1 MRKRLSTLFLVLAIA
16 VPSAFAQVEVGA
28 TLDLYSQY
36 HWRSGML
43 GYGPSIQPG
52 ISVGLGKLSISA
64 WGNYT
69 LDKLAYNVPEG
80 VTAGP
85 AKEIDLIAAYELGL
99 GNAGSLA
106 VGATDYFVFAD
117 DDTYQT
123 IELNATWSGPEN
135 FPLSINGNLNVS
147 GDDDKSNYLQVKYP
161 ITRNNLTFEIVGGGT
176 FGKSAYYGT
185 NKAGLTELG
194 LNVSKE
200 VKLGPLPATV
210 ILKLVA
216 NPYTE
221 EFFLPMVGISLSK

>member
-1 MRKRLSTLFLVLAIA
+1 MKKRLSTLLLMMAFMA
-16 VPSAFAQVEVGA
+16 PGAFAQVEVGV
-28 TLDLYSQY
+28 TFDLYSQY
-36 HWRSGML
+36 HWRNGML

-52 ISVGLGKLSISA
+52 LSLGIGKLSVSA
-64 WGNYT
+64 WGNLT
-69 LDKLAYNVPEG
+69 LDKFAFGVPEG
-80 VTAGP
+80 KTHGP
-85 AKEIDLIAAYELGL
+85 AKEVDLIAAYELGL

-106 VGATDYFVFAD
+106 VGATDYLVFAD

-147 GDDDKSNYLQVKYP
+147 GDDDKSNYVQVKYP

-176 FGKSAYYGT
+176 LSKSGYYGT

-194 LNVSKE
+194 LNLSKE
-200 VKLGPLPATV
+200 MKLGPLPATV

-221 EFFLPMVGISLSK
+221 EFFLPMLGISISN